1 MAQRHDVGCL
11 CKPRLLLPVL
21 SPHDRQSRLD
31 HVSRMLLLTGMCC
44 STCSACNL
52 TPTTTSASRAT
63 PSAAMVSAHHG
74 CCAWAAS
81 RGGSTAWSG
90 VRGGGLGVLDI
101 PHSREI
107 QDRAHTGYRLPPL
120 LALVCAAGVAWTFS
134 NVEPFN
140 GTVVFVDG
148 SVSTVALLSLCCF
161 CYTAGWGRGMGCMG
175 WRRLLLL
182 LLPFGCHYCCCRRH
196 RSLACPMCDCLG
208 RSWSTTF

>member
-1 MAQRHDVGCL
+1 MPPRLTQLGLYVVMVSRWIFHLRWNVAMAQRHDVGCL

-90 VRGGGLGVLDI
+90 VRGGGLGVLDS
-101 PHSREI
+101 PAFEGDTRSCSHRLSPASSVGLGVRGRCCVDVF
-107 QDRAHTGYRLPPL
+107 QRRA
-120 LALVCAAGVAWTFS
+120 V
-134 NVEPFN
+134 
-140 GTVVFVDG
+140 
-148 SVSTVALLSLCCF
+148 
-161 CYTAGWGRGMGCMG
+161 
-175 WRRLLLL
+175 
-182 LLPFGCHYCCCRRH
+182 
-196 RSLACPMCDCLG
+196 
-208 RSWSTTF
+208 